1 MAFTFPGA
9 QDFILDIACH
19 DPGTCHRAGRYL
31 GHAAV
36 AGLVADALYTMKEP
50 ARRATA
56 DIAVRMSDAEASAL
70 LLQHFAEAVANNI
83 KDADR
88 AERYRATLKILRDD
102 LAAQLTQRAAAG
114 QLLAPEML
122 ELIDGKLP
130 PLPQR
135 WEIHEAIGQLVVLA
149 LTNCIA
155 PYEIDPG
162 EASIK
167 ALEDIA
173 EELGF
178 RRQIGAAV
186 AAAIKDV
193 QARVRE
199 KEKVPG
205 VGY

>member
-1 MAFTFPGA
+1 M
-9 QDFILDIACH
+9 
-19 DPGTCHRAGRYL
+19 
-31 GHAAV
+31 